1 MIEKDFEKQMN
12 TILKGVED
20 ILLID
25 ELKIL
30 IKDSIKNDKA
40 LNIKLGLD
48 PTAPD
53 IHLGHTVVLN
63 KLRQFQ
69 DLGHKA
75 ILIIGDYT
83 ARIGDPSGR
92 STLRPSLSP
101 QKIDENAKTYMNQA
115 FKILD
120 FSKTEVVRN
129 SKWLEP
135 LKFEEVLNITSRI
148 TIARM
153 LERDDFKKR
162 FSANM
167 PITIMEFL
175 YPLMQAYDS
184 VSIKADVE
192 LGGTDQRF
200 NLLMGRELQKEYGI
214 KPQIAITMPILV
226 GTDGVQKMSKSLGN
240 YIGINEN
247 PDEIYGKIMSIPDSV
262 MIDYYNLLTRLSGE
276 EISKITQNMKNG
288 SLNPAIA
295 KRKLAHIIVENLY
308 DKCSADAAENNF
320 NKIFKEKSIPDEVK
334 EYVINKKDY
343 PSGKIKIVK
352 LLTETGLCSSNNE
365 SKRLIEQG
373 GLKINNIRI
382 SDINIELL
390 LDELNLK
397 IIQKGRRFFLKIII
411 KI

>member
-1 MIEKDFEKQMN
+1 
-12 TILKGVED
+12 
-20 ILLID
+20 
-25 ELKIL
+25 
-30 IKDSIKNDKA
+30 
-40 LNIKLGLD
+40 
-48 PTAPD
+48 
-53 IHLGHTVVLN
+53 
-63 KLRQFQ
+63 
-69 DLGHKA
+69 
-75 ILIIGDYT
+75 
-83 ARIGDPSGR
+83 
-92 STLRPSLSP
+92 
-101 QKIDENAKTYMNQA
+101 
-115 FKILD
+115 
-120 FSKTEVVRN
+120 
-129 SKWLEP
+129 
-135 LKFEEVLNITSRI
+135 
-148 TIARM
+148 
-153 LERDDFKKR
+153 
-162 FSANM
+162 
-167 PITIMEFL
+167 
-175 YPLMQAYDS
+175 
-184 VSIKADVE
+184 
-192 LGGTDQRF
+192 
-200 NLLMGRELQKEYGI
+200 
-214 KPQIAITMPILV
+214 
-226 GTDGVQKMSKSLGN
+226 
-240 YIGINEN
+240 
-247 PDEIYGKIMSIPDSV
+247 